1 MRLRRRLACFAA
13 LFAVTWAS
21 LWPLVSTAH
30 AWMAD
35 ETMPLCHRAG
45 MQVAPDDRAGTPD
58 GPIRDGKVHCP
69 LCIMAFYAAHA
80 EPLQA
85 PRVELS
91 RISVALPAEREP
103 LLSRFESPLPPSR
116 APPSFRPA

>member
-1 MRLRRRLACFAA
+1 MKLRRRLACFAA
-13 LFAVTWAS
+13 LFAVTWVS

-35 ETMPLCHRAG
+35 ETMPLCHQAG
-45 MQVAPDDRAGTPD
+45 MQVAPDDRPRAPD
-58 GPIRDGKVHCP
+58 GPGRDGKVHCP

-85 PRVELS
+85 PQVVFSRMPVVLPVE
-91 RISVALPAEREP
+91 RDP
-103 LLSRFESPLPPSR
+103 LLPRFESRLPPSH
-116 APPSFRPA
+116 APPSSCPA